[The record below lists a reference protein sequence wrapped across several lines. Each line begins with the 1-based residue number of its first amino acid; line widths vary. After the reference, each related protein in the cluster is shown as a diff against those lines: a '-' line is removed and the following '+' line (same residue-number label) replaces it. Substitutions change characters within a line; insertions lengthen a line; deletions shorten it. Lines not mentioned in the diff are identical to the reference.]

1 MLTGGKMEHS
11 SRDEIMNEFR
21 TGKTQVLVTTNVLS
35 RGVDVLGVKVVI
47 NFEVPMLY
55 RQNQADAQTYLHRCG
70 RTGRYGASGTV
81 INLVDANEDTHLSKI
96 EAFYQMTVTDIPAED
111 AAEKLEELG
120 KFE

>member
-11 SRDEIMNEFR
+11 SRDEIMSEFR

-55 RQNQADAQTYLHRCG
+55 RQNQVRVKGVDGLPQAIACHAQIIDL
-70 RTGRYGASGTV
+70 
-81 INLVDANEDTHLSKI
+81 
-96 EAFYQMTVTDIPAED
+96 M
-111 AAEKLEELG
+111 
-120 KFE
+120 